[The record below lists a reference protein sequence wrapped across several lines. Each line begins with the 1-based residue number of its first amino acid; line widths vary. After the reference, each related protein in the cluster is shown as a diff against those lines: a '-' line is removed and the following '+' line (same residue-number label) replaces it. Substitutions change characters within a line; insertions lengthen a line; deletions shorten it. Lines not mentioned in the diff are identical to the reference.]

1 MCVRCCAPKMTDP
14 VSHPAGAEKSGKPSR
29 QQLHD
34 AIAKAAS
41 KISDVTSTFQNGVSL
56 HKLPQSVSF
65 TQLRAVFDATK
76 ENDAKTFVGTI
87 QGRIVVSVNFNYE
100 TYETAEVGRKVG
112 KKRGRDANEEAV
124 QAAIDRVKRGV
135 PHDDVDSTAL
145 ENARAALYAI
155 LTTLRGARNETAVE
169 SWGLSYKKEEAVSK
183 SQRPRLILSV
193 RLSPA
198 VAVPVKQL
206 FRVLGANC
214 RTDGMMT
221 TQDSSGVSGGFNLPL
236 SEQAA
241 AAEAHGQKALTVFAT
256 VGGSSM

>member
-1 MCVRCCAPKMTDP
+1 MTDP
-14 VSHPAGAEKSGKPSR
+14 VTQPARAEKPDKPSR

-41 KISDVTSTFQNGVSL
+41 KISDVSSTFQNGVSL

-65 TQLRAVFDATK
+65 TQLRAVFDVTK

-100 TYETAEVGRKVG
+100 PYETAEVGRKGGKVG

-214 RTDGMMT
+214 RSDGMMT

-236 SEQAA
+236 SEQATT
-241 AAEAHGQKALTVFAT
+241 AEAHGQKALTVFAT
-256 VGGSSM
+256 VGGVVDVRPSQ